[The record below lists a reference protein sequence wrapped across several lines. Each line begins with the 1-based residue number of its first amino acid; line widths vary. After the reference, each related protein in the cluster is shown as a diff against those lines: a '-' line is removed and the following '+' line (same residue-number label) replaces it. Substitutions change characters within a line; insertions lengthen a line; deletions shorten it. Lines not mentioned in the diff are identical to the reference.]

1 MIRKIFFVTSNA
13 EKVAEVRKVFDDF
26 NLDINV
32 EQKSLDIVE
41 PDLDCLEDIA
51 VSKVT
56 QAFKLLKKPCFV
68 EDSGIF
74 FKAYKN
80 FPGPISSRVF
90 KSIGYEGIFNLLRG
104 KNKDAFFEAVI
115 AFKPNKEEYFIFK
128 GKVFG
133 KIIDQIKGKSSA
145 RMPYDSIF
153 VPYGYRN
160 TFAELGKEIKNKISH
175 RRKAAEKFAKF
186 LKRYLK

>member
-13 EKVAEVRKVFDDF
+13 DKVAEVGKVFDNF
-26 NLDINV
+26 NLDIKI
-32 EQKSLDIVE
+32 EQKSLDIIE
-41 PDLDCLEDIA
+41 PDLDSLEDIA
-51 VSKVT
+51 VSKVV

-80 FPGPISSRVF
+80 FPGPMSARIF

-104 KNKDAFFEAVI
+104 KNKDAFFKAVI
-115 AFKPNKEEYFIFK
+115 AFKPNKEKHFIFE

-133 KIIDQIKGKSSA
+133 RITSQIKGKSSA
-145 RMPYDSIF
+145 KMPYDSIF
-153 VPYGYRN
+153 VPFRYKK
-160 TFAELGKEIKNKISH
+160 TFAELGKGIKNKISH
-175 RRKAAEKFAKF
+175 RRRAAEKFAKF